1 MKGNRLAVGLICSA
15 LCFAGPAAAEEEATA
30 GTWSSARDRT
40 QLNNQSVTSKAEEA
54 KKKEDPVYLTPSL
67 YGLREILIQYPVFMD
82 PRSSNECGLNRE
94 PLITVVQR
102 NLQDPNLEIMMQN
115 ETHERHAVRA
125 ELTYEIY
132 TARQD
137 QICFSFVNMYFT
149 DRASIMLPPVK
160 SPRAL
165 TVTYWQKAMLAR
177 SPVDRH
183 QTSVGDA
190 LAAMS
195 RSFLRDVKLAE
206 PATYSEQRRPQSSEE
221 DERNERQMQM
231 MRSINDNVSRRLLNQ
246 GGGAD
251 IPAINGTI
259 PQAKEDDHQ

>member
-1 MKGNRLAVGLICSA
+1 MNGNRLILALFLSVVAYSQQAIAEGSWASA
-15 LCFAGPAAAEEEATA
+15 GDST
-30 GTWSSARDRT
+30 T
-40 QLNNQSVTSKAEEA
+40 KAEQSQVKVEEV
-54 KKKEDPVYLTPSL
+54 KKKEEPVYLTPGL

-82 PRSSNECGLNRE
+82 PRASNECGLNRE

-102 NLQDPNLEIMMQN
+102 NLQDPNLEIMIQN

-137 QICFSFVNMYFT
+137 QNCFSFVNMYFT
-149 DRASIMLPPVK
+149 DRASIILPPVK

-190 LAAMS
+190 LAAMG

-206 PATYSEQRRPQSSEE
+206 PATYTEQKKPQSSEE
-221 DERNERQMQM
+221 EERSERQLQM
-231 MRSINDNVSRRLLNQ
+231 LRSINENVSRRLINQ
-246 GGGAD
+246 NGGAD
-251 IPAINGTI
+251 IPSMNGSI
-259 PQAKEDDHQ
+259 PQAKEDGQ